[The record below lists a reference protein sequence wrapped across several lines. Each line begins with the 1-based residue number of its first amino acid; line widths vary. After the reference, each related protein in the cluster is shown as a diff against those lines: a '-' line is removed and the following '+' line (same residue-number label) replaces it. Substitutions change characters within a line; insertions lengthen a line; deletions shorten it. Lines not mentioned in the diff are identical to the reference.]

1 MPTTVEFVSDR
12 KYLSGLNVFADKR
25 VLNTMEL
32 AQLYHGVETN
42 IVGMKLMKAF
52 SQTAKDTEV
61 KKHFLKGKELS
72 KKIITRL
79 EEIIIQDDIS
89 PSVASTGSI
98 TTSETPAFS
107 DRLMLTCDILLSNFS
122 IGSQAFGAAFSF
134 RRDIVAKMMLIGE
147 DAFQYASEA
156 TEIMIK
162 KGWLEVPP
170 SID

>member
-1 MPTTVEFVSDR
+1 M
-12 KYLSGLNVFADKR
+12 
-25 VLNTMEL
+25 
-32 AQLYHGVETN
+32 
-42 IVGMKLMKAF
+42 
-52 SQTAKDTEV
+52 
-61 KKHFLKGKELS
+61 KGKELS

-162 KGWLEVPP
+162 KAGLKFHQVLI
-170 SID
+170 S